1 MVWSYFG
8 SLLYI
13 GLLLTNAIAIL
24 NEERFLARIGWS
36 TKSPANINAGFGH
49 SPTPGIYD
57 NSFGV
62 NPNGGDGPGVKAKLI
77 NLISATRTLMRLPL
91 IVINTVIIIYEVI
104 LG

>member
-36 TKSPANINAGFGH
+36 TKSPSNINAGFGH

-57 NSFGV
+57 NPAFGGG
-62 NPNGGDGPGVKAKLI
+62 NPNGDGPGVKAKLI

-91 IVINTVIIIYEVI
+91 IVINTVM
-104 LG
+104 